1 MRLKAKTDS
10 AQLPRTPK
18 KIGDTRKDFQKNW
31 PLYLI
36 ALPVVLW
43 YLVFCYVPMVGI
55 LMSFQNFQFNI
66 KYNFFENI
74 IHSQWVGFDQF
85 KILFN
90 SIYFGR
96 VLSNTLRIS
105 IASIVFCFPAP
116 ILLALLVNEVTN
128 ERFKRITQTF
138 SYLPHFISMVVICGM
153 VKDFTTDTGFISV
166 MIAKIIGAEPVN
178 MLANPDLFLPV
189 YIVSDIWQN
198 TGWDMI
204 IYLAALSG
212 IDPTL
217 YEAAVVDGAGRWK
230 QTIHVTIPGILPT
243 VIILFIMRIGQILNV
258 SFEKILLLY
267 NDLTAEKAEV
277 ISTFVYKRG
286 LLNREWSFSVA
297 VGLFN
302 SVINFALLVIVN
314 KICSKTTET
323 SLW

>member
-10 AQLPRTPK
+10 TQLPRAPK
-18 KIGDTRKDFQKNW
+18 QIGDTRKDFQKNW

-36 ALPVVLW
+36 ALPVIVW

-66 KYNFFENI
+66 RYNFFENI
-74 IHSQWVGFDQF
+74 IHSQWVGFGQF
-85 KILFN
+85 KTLFN

-105 IASIVFCFPAP
+105 IASIIFCFPAP
-116 ILLALLVNEVTN
+116 ILLALMVNEVTN

-166 MIAKIIGAEPVN
+166 MIAKLTGTEPVN

-204 IYLAALSG
+204 IYLAALAG

-243 VIILFIMRIGQILNV
+243 VVILFIMRIGQILNV

>member
-10 AQLPRTPK
+10 TQLPRTPK
-18 KIGDTRKDFQKNW
+18 AIGDTRKDFQRNW

-36 ALPVVLW
+36 ALPVVAW
-43 YLVFCYVPMVGI
+43 YLIFCYVPMVGI

-66 KYNFFENI
+66 RYNFFENI
-74 IHSQWVGFDQF
+74 IHSQWVGFGQF
-85 KILFN
+85 KTLFN

-105 IASIVFCFPAP
+105 IASIIFCFPAP

-166 MIAKIIGAEPVN
+166 MIAKITGTEPVN

-204 IYLAALSG
+204 IYLAALAG

-217 YEAAVVDGAGRWK
+217 YEAAVVDGANRWK

-302 SVINFALLVIVN
+302 SVINFVLLLIVN